1 MAKQD
6 NYVRYTIRVPQETYS
21 QLEKAAAGANRSAN
35 AEIVGRLEQS
45 VEFEAPDYQRLA
57 QNFKELQKEL
67 KQVRA
72 MNAITARMITRSDAD
87 LTKHLVISRAFCLA
101 ILNNSDGLSEQIRKL
116 IEDMH
121 DVYRNDFSNTEESER
136 ISLLREIAGV
146 PKEDMDFIDSQH
158 YLHDILDPTK
168 KSKQNPD

>member
-35 AEIVGRLEQS
+35 AEIVSRLERS
-45 VEFEAPDYQRLA
+45 VEFDAPDHQRLTREFEA
-57 QNFKELQKEL
+57 LQKEL

-72 MNAITARMITRSDAD
+72 TNALTARMISRADAD

-101 ILNNSDGLSEQIRKL
+101 ILSDSNGLSEQVRKL
-116 IEDMH
+116 VEDMH
-121 DVYRNDFSNTEESER
+121 EVYRRDFNHAGESER
-136 ISLLREIAGV
+136 ISLLREMAGV
-146 PKEDMDFIDSQH
+146 PNEDMYFIDSQNH
-158 YLHDILDPTK
+158 SHKTSGPVK
-168 KSKQNPD
+168 KAKRNPD